1 VIRERCSTGKTAIA
15 IILALAYGTLVSAGR
30 APRVQSPPGAVSDA
44 LVDIGGRRLH
54 VSCTGTGS
62 PTVILEAGLGDSSE
76 TWKAVQP
83 AVAGFTRVCA
93 YDRAGKGTS
102 DPDRRPEFRTS
113 RVIVD
118 DLSLLLRAAA
128 ITGPYVLV
136 GHSLGG
142 AHIRLYASRFPKDIV
157 GMVLVDASHEDQY
170 TRITSTGVSPPLPAP
185 GENSERA
192 DMVASLD
199 EVGKERWRADI
210 PLVVVSHGRPIADA
224 LPNITPE
231 QVARIE
237 AVWLELQRELAGRSS
252 QGRVVIAQKSGHYV
266 HVEEPA
272 VVIQAI
278 REVVQAARS
287 RKP

>member
-1 VIRERCSTGKTAIA
+1 MGRIATA

-30 APRVQSPPGAVSDA
+30 APRAQNPPGAVSDA

-54 VSCTGTGS
+54 VSCVGAGS

-83 AVAGFTRVCA
+83 AVAAFTRVCA

-102 DPDRRPEFRTS
+102 DADPRPAFRTS
-113 RVIVD
+113 RVIVE
-118 DLSLLLRAAA
+118 DLNRLLHTAPM
-128 ITGPYVLV
+128 TGPYVLV

-142 AHIRLYASRFPKDIV
+142 AHIRLYASRFPMDV
-157 GMVLVDASHEDQY
+157 AGMVLVDASHEDQY
-170 TRITSTGVSPPLPAP
+170 TRIKATGVSPPLPAP

-210 PLVVVSHGRPIADA
+210 PLVVLSHGRPIAGA

-237 AVWLELQRELAGRSS
+237 AVWLELQRELAGRSP
-252 QGRVVIAQKSGHYV
+252 QGRLLVAGKSGHYV

-272 VVIQAI
+272 LVVQAI
-278 REVVQAARS
+278 REVVDAVRS

>member
-1 VIRERCSTGKTAIA
+1 MRTITTS
-15 IILALAYGTLVSAGR
+15 IILALLVGVLVSAHQ
-30 APRVQSPPGAVSDA
+30 ASRVQTPSNPPGDA

-54 VSCTGTGS
+54 VSCTGIGS

-102 DPDRRPEFRTS
+102 DPDPRPAFRTS
-113 RVIVD
+113 RVIVE
-118 DLSLLLRAAA
+118 DLSRLLRAAPVS
-128 ITGPYVLV
+128 GPYVLV

-142 AHIRLYASRFPKDIV
+142 AHIRLYATRFPQDIV

-170 TRITSTGVSPPLPAP
+170 TRIKSTGVSFPLPAP

-192 DMVASLD
+192 DMLASLD

-231 QVARIE
+231 QVTRIE
-237 AVWLELQRELAGRSS
+237 AVWLELQRELASRSS
-252 QGRVVIAQKSGHYV
+252 RGRLLIAQKSGHYV
-266 HVEEPA
+266 HVEEPEL
-272 VVIQAI
+272 VVQAI